1 MAKIQR
7 TDNTEDV
14 LNDFFNRMDLIQTN
28 IKGFEGKP
36 EVFMAYSL
44 QVQIESEKMHLSSEL
59 SKIKILES
67 IRESIDALAGDIN
80 DIYRLLHL
88 GGGFKVKQVEKGG
101 K

>member
-7 TDNTEDV
+7 TDNTEEV
-14 LNDFFNRMDLIQTN
+14 LNDFIERMEKIQGN
-28 IKGFEGKP
+28 IRGFEGKP

-44 QVQIESEKMHLSSEL
+44 QVQIESEKMHLSTEL

-67 IRESIDALAGDIN
+67 IRESIDALAGDVN
-80 DIYRLLHL
+80 DIYRVLHI
-88 GGGFKVKQVEKGG
+88 GGGFKIKQEEK

>member
-44 QVQIESEKMHLSSEL
+44 QVQIEAEKTRLSVEL
-59 SKIKILES
+59 SKLKILES
-67 IRESIDALAGDIN
+67 ISKELWEIKYTL
-80 DIYRLLHL
+80 
-88 GGGFKVKQVEKGG
+88 KGERIR
-101 K
+101 